1 METFNH
7 CIRVA
12 NIAKWVGRCIQLTEY
27 EINDLYDSAILHDV
41 GKIKIPIKILNK
53 PGPLN
58 SNQMKLIKM
67 HPAWGSE
74 LIAEKQIKNGILS
87 HHEKYDGSGYPY
99 GIKGKEIPLN
109 GRIIA
114 IVDSLDAMLIK
125 RPYRKNLSLQE
136 AFKEIEQYSGVYY
149 DPDIVTPILL
159 RKKDFKHNFYTIS
172 YKELS
177 DKILLNSISV

>member
-1 METFNH
+1 M
-7 CIRVA
+7 
-12 NIAKWVGRCIQLTEY
+12 
-27 EINDLYDSAILHDV
+27 YDSAILHDV